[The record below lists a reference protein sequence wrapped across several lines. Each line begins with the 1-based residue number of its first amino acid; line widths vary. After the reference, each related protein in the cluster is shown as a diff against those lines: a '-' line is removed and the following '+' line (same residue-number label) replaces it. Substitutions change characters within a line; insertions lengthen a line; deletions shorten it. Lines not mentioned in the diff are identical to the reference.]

1 MRKASEEKSNVPWI
15 RPNLDTPTPPLG
27 PLYGAA
33 VVERCKVCLKK
44 LAEAGRLGDDGVYFY

>member
-15 RPNLDTPTPPLG
+15 RPNLDTPTLRSD
-27 PLYGAA
+27 LCMERA